1 MTMNDD
7 DLIGDSTAARP
18 RLDGWGGPVR
28 ERNYGRIAL
37 RILGILAV
45 LALLYYPIGMLLVHE
60 IDDEVGLIYTF
71 DEGESQAVAAAAAL
85 IARETDEN
93 RWTANDPFFM
103 PGFMLDNMPNFQQ
116 GIIYALSR
124 FAIEM
129 SDQIGRVRGS
139 SQVDGD
145 LDSAA
150 GRLKFPGTIWLFDF
164 GTSLAPTTASEK
176 HYRTARQAF
185 LTYNERLARG
195 QASFERRADNLHATL
210 ERISNDI
217 GSSSAVIDQRIA
229 EGGFLIDTEADDVF
243 YQTKGR
249 LYAYYQILKALG
261 LDFQKIIDERELTAA
276 WGQMLESFRIAATMQ
291 PLVVANGA
299 PDSQVMPSHLASQG
313 FYLLRSRTQIKE
325 IANIPLK

>member
-7 DLIGDSTAARP
+7 ELISDSTTARP
-18 RLDGWGGPVR
+18 RLGGNTGSVR

-37 RILGILAV
+37 RILAIV
-45 LALLYYPIGMLLVHE
+45 ALLYYPVGMLIIHDIE
-60 IDDEVGLIYTF
+60 DEAELTYQV
-71 DEGESQAVAAAAAL
+71 EENESHAIAAAAAL
-85 IARETDEN
+85 ITRETDTN

-103 PGFMLDNMPNFQQ
+103 PGFLLDNMPNFQQ
-116 GIIYALSR
+116 GIMYALSR

-139 SQVDGD
+139 SQVDAD

-150 GRLKFPGTIWLFDF
+150 GRLKFPGTIWFFDF
-164 GTSLAPTTASEK
+164 ATSLAPTTASEQ
-176 HYRTARQAF
+176 HYRTARHAF
-185 LTYNERLARG
+185 LNYNKRLAAG
-195 QASFERRADNLHATL
+195 QASFERRADNLQATL

-229 EGGFLIDTEADDVF
+229 EGGFLIDTQADDVF

-261 LDFQKIIDERELTAA
+261 LDFQKIIAERELTAA
-276 WGQMLESFRIAATMQ
+276 WDQMLDSLRVASQMQ
-291 PLVVANGA
+291 PLVVVNGA

-313 FYLLRSRTQIKE
+313 FYLLRSRTQLKE
-325 IANIPLK
+325 IANILLK